1 MKKSIIIASLLLMA
15 QTAISQTF
23 TSYTTIDG
31 LINDNVL
38 DVSVASNGNVWF
50 GTQLGVSEYDGTT
63 WTSYNQAGYPGMAD
77 DNILSIFVDNAG
89 DTWIGTDYGTSVFNG
104 TAWTTYTTTDG
115 LDNNKVQCINE
126 DGLGNMWFGTIN
138 GLSKFDGTNWTTFGT
153 ADGLPFGGVNSI
165 TIATNNEVYLGT
177 GLSGVAIYN
186 GTSFSTITEN
196 DGLISNKI
204 RAVAFAPN
212 GKRWVGT
219 TDGITVLDNS
229 NSYLTNHTA
238 IYTLPAPDTLNPVED
253 VKIDGNGVVW
263 AGIYVDYLV
272 TEGGVCAYNG
282 SQWFEFDVSDGIA
295 GPVIRALDIA
305 ANNEV
310 WVATS
315 TGVTKIG
322 EHSLGIQTQDV
333 LTLNIFPNPSSDK
346 LTIEL
351 TETNTNLEIEIYSIA
366 LKKLMSIEVFSG
378 QSTVEVDISDLKVGM
393 YIIKVGDISQKI
405 IKI

>member
-1 MKKSIIIASLLLMA
+1 MKKKIIIASLLLMA

-23 TSYTTIDG
+23 TSYTTTDG

-38 DVSVASNGNVWF
+38 DVSVGANGNVWF
-50 GTQLGVSEYDGTT
+50 GTQFGVSEFDGTT
-63 WTSYNQAGYPGMAD
+63 WTSYDQATYAGMAD
-77 DNILSIFVDNAG
+77 DNILSIFIDNAG
-89 DTWIGTDYGTSVFNG
+89 DPWIGTDYGTSVYNG
-104 TAWTTYTTTDG
+104 TTWTTYTTADG
-115 LDNNKVQCINE
+115 LGNNKVQSINE

-165 TIATNNEVYLGT
+165 TIDSNDDIYLGT
-177 GLSGVAIYN
+177 GLSGFAIYD

-253 VKIDGNGVVW
+253 VKVDGNGVVW

-305 ANNEV
+305 PNNEV

-322 EHSLGIQTQDV
+322 EHTLGIQAQNTSK
-333 LTLNIFPNPSSDK
+333 LTVFPNPSSDK

-351 TETNTNLEIEIYSIA
+351 TEANTNTEIEVYSIT
-366 LKKLMSIEVFSG
+366 LQKLMSIEIPSR
-378 QSTVEVDISDLKVGM
+378 QSSVAINISDLKVGM
-393 YIIKVGDISQKI
+393 YIIKVGDVSQKI
-405 IKI
+405 IKM